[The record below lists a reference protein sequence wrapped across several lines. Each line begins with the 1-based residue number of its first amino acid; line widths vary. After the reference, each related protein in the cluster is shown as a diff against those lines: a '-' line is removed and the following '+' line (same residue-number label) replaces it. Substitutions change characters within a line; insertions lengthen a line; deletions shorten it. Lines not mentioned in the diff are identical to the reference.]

1 MSFAP
6 FAESFNSSIDF
17 FASSDAEV
25 NAIVSTTNVANNEA
39 INTYGLA
46 APTALNVACA
56 ALAAFVAFVKC
67 CIDAT
72 VALMTLPIPIAT
84 LNVPRATA
92 PARITS
98 LNWKPTDIACF
109 IKATRFLSNTPKF
122 CAHSSSVPS
131 CSHSASWSLTSCN
144 TDFTSPK
151 APSPILRINSDRLSS
166 KVLSIPC
173 IVCDCFSIIPA
184 NFPLP
189 VVSPVIALFRSSMPT
204 LPAETIL
211 ENSSPVTPMLSASAV

>member
-1 MSFAP
+1 MANAP
-6 FAESFNSSIDF
+6 PMALTAARAREPSS
-17 FASSDAEV
+17 
-25 NAIVSTTNVANNEA
+25 
-39 INTYGLA
+39 TYGLA
-46 APTALNVACA
+46 APTALKAACA
-56 ALAAFVAFVKC
+56 VVATFVAVVKLFTA
-67 CIDAT
+67 AT

-92 PARITS
+92 PAIIAS
-98 LNWKPTDIACF
+98 LKSSPTEIACF
-109 IKATRFLSNTPKF
+109 RKAIRFFISTPTP
-122 CAHSSSVPS
+122 CAHLSSVPS
-131 CSHSASWSLTSCN
+131 SSHSAKRSDASCSA
-144 TDFTSPK
+144 DFTSPK
-151 APSPILRINSDRLSS
+151 APSPILRKNSDMLSS

>member
-6 FAESFNSSIDF
+6 SAESFNSSIDF

-39 INTYGLA
+39 ISTYGLA
-46 APTALNVACA
+46 AP
-56 ALAAFVAFVKC
+56 
-67 CIDAT
+67 
-72 VALMTLPIPIAT
+72 VALKAFCLIVASSVAMPNSFILKTVVLIILPIPIAT
-84 LNVPRATA
+84 LKVPRATA
-92 PARITS
+92 PAIIAS
-98 LNWKPTDIACF
+98 LKSRPTEIAVF
-109 IKATRFLSNTPKF
+109 RKAIRFFSSTPTP
-122 CAHSSSVPS
+122 CAHLSSVPS
-131 CSHSASWSLTSCN
+131 SSHSAKRSDASCN
-144 TDFTSPK
+144 ADFTSPK
-151 APSPILRINSDRLSS
+151 APSPILRINSDRLSC
-166 KVLSIPC
+166 KVLSMPC
-173 IVCDCFSIIPA
+173 MVCDCFSIIPA